1 VKRHNVWRA
10 TLALSA
16 CALFVGPVAAQSW
29 NMYGGG
35 DTFFVP
41 LTTTTNPEG
50 GPKQAEVWLTLK
62 GHDDP
67 QKFILDTGSLGLVAD
82 PNYYKPGNDPVLA
95 PYATIEYTT
104 STATPV
110 GSLYL
115 TNVKIHGANGQSV
128 TARVPI
134 LGTTNYGF
142 HQMGVG
148 FDRGG
153 VMYGA
158 SSTATLQPANSV
170 WNMNPLLSL
179 VSGPGVSTMQPGYI
193 IGMSGFPS
201 LGFGNTPGILLGL
214 NSQNTSGFAFQNLPS
229 SGINQSWYSIGG
241 TAYPVQWGT
250 QKGQVSITVDNQQY
264 DLGSLNQLPDS
275 GISYMIVTAATAGQ
289 VPVVTG
295 HCSDSAPKETNC
307 LKPGGTVQVFLLGQ
321 TQPAYQFVLGD
332 GSSSVLPY
340 GVQVTQGTGFTNL
353 GRTFFENL
361 NYLYDPVNGFVG
373 YSATNAPGTNG
384 SITQMLALQ
393 GMLNLPDTFQASFT
407 TYLSDNVT
415 VQVQQSGSA
424 DLTGPIWGPGGLTLG
439 GGNLT
444 LGGAGT
450 FTGGTAVNGGLLTI
464 ATTGSLLGGV
474 TVNGG
479 GLVNNGTIASSG
491 ALAVNGGSFV
501 NNGTIGNSG
510 TLAVNGG
517 SFVNNSTLASIGTL
531 AVNAGNFSNIG
542 TLASSGTLAV
552 NGGSFVNNGTLASSG
567 TVAVNGGT
575 LTNAGALGGNGLFN
589 VNAGGGFINNGTIG
603 GNGQFTINA
612 GGGFINNNMIGDN
625 SLLTVGVGGSFVNN
639 GTVDTPTQW
648 QLNSGNFTNNGAFNS
663 GFANTGLATNTGT
676 LTGAVINGS
685 AGQFTNS
692 GTITG
697 SLSNMG
703 LFAQNGTLTGNVNN
717 MGVLSGTGTIVGN
730 LTNSGVVAPGNS
742 IGTLT
747 VAGNYSQSGGVYQP
761 EVNATRQSDRLNV
774 TGTATIGAGSSLLVV
789 PQTGIYAARTNYT
802 LLNAT
807 GGVSGAY
814 ASVASALPFLQPSLS
829 YDANNVYLS
838 LQIGGFARGALTPNQ
853 AAVGAV
859 LDASV
864 ATATGDFATVIGA
877 LASLTAQQGQAAM
890 NSISGQNY
898 SGFSSSMAQGIQLF
912 LSNFAGQAGGG
923 GGLTGS
929 SRVALAEACDVACDS
944 TVPALWS
951 AWGGM
956 LGGLGTMS
964 SGSSNAGTLTYS
976 AGGFAGG
983 LDRLVAPGLRIGVTA
998 GYQNANQWV
1007 GGFSGQ
1013 GNSNSFQAGLYAN
1026 FIQDKVYADAIAGY
1040 AYSANQMWRS
1050 IAIPGLAPR
1059 TAIGNTGAN
1068 QFYGQVE
1075 TGYRFDLG
1083 GLADAYVTPFARLQ
1097 AYTGTQ
1103 NAFTETGAGSLNLSV
1118 AQQTTNSL
1126 RTVLGAQLGGSM
1138 DVGWRDRLAL
1148 KMRLGWSHEY
1158 ADTARP
1164 VTASFAGA
1172 PVSPFTTYGVAPQRD
1187 GVVLG
1192 LAANTAVADATS
1204 IYLRYEGEVSGQD
1217 NAHAFTAGFRM
1228 TW

>member
-1 VKRHNVWRA
+1 M
-10 TLALSA
+10 TLN
-16 CALFVGPVAAQSW
+16 G
-29 NMYGGG
+29 Y
-35 DTFFVP
+35 
-41 LTTTTNPEG
+41 
-50 GPKQAEVWLTLK
+50 GPKN
-62 GHDDP
+62 
-67 QKFILDTGSLGLVAD
+67 FILDTGPLGLVAD
-82 PNYYKPGNDPVLA
+82 PDHYKPGNDPVLA

-115 TNVKIHGANGQSV
+115 TNVTINGANGQSV

-134 LGTTNYGF
+134 LGTTNSSF
-142 HQMGVG
+142 NQMGVG

-158 SSTATLQPANSV
+158 SSTAALQSANSV

-193 IGMSGFPS
+193 IGMSGFTG
-201 LGFGNTPGILLGL
+201 LGPGILLGL
-214 NSQNTSGFAFQNLPS
+214 NSQNTSGFAFQNLPA
-229 SGINQSWYSIGG
+229 SGTNQSWYSIGG

-250 QKGQVSITVDNQQY
+250 QKGSVSITVDGQPTYN
-264 DLGSLNQLPDS
+264 LGTLNQLPDS
-275 GISYMIVTAATAGQ
+275 GISYMIVTAPTAGQ
-289 VPVVTG
+289 IPVVTG
-295 HCSDSAPKETNC
+295 HCSDSAPTETNC
-307 LKPGGTVQVFLLGQ
+307 LNPGGTVQVFLPGQ
-321 TQPAYQFVLGD
+321 SQPAYDFVLTDG
-332 GSSSVLPY
+332 GSSVVPY

-373 YSATNAPGTNG
+373 YSATGAPGTNG

-407 TYLSDNVT
+407 TYLMDNVT

-424 DLTGPIWGPGGLTLG
+424 GLTGPISGPGGLTLG
-439 GGNLT
+439 SGNLT

-450 FTGGTAVNGGLLTI
+450 FTGGTTVNGGLLTI
-464 ATTGSLLGGV
+464 ANTGSLLGNV

-491 ALAVNGGSFV
+491 AFAVNGGSFV
-501 NNGTIGNSG
+501 NNGTLGNSG

-517 SFVNNSTLASIGTL
+517 SFTNNSTFASIGTL
-531 AVNAGNFSNIG
+531 AVNAGSFSNIG
-542 TLASSGTLAV
+542 TLASSGTLAMNGGGFV
-552 NGGSFVNNGTLASSG
+552 NSGTLGNTGTLAINGGSF
-567 TVAVNGGT
+567 
-575 LTNAGALGGNGLFN
+575 TNTGALGGNGQFA
-589 VNAGGGFINNGTIG
+589 VNAGGGLINNGTIG
-603 GNGQFTINA
+603 GNGQFTVNA
-612 GGGFINNNMIGDN
+612 GGGFINNNTFGDN
-625 SLLTVGVGGSFVNN
+625 SLFTVAAGGSFVNN
-639 GTVDTPTQW
+639 GTVDTPLQW

-663 GFANTGLATNTGT
+663 SFANVGLAANAGT
-676 LTGAVINGS
+676 LTGSVINGS
-685 AGQFTNS
+685 LGQFSNT

-697 SLSNMG
+697 SVSNMG
-703 LFAQNGTLTGNVNN
+703 LFAQNGTITGDVTN

-730 LTNSGVVAPGNS
+730 LTNTGIVAPGNS

-747 VAGNYSQSGGVYQP
+747 VAGNYSQSGGVYRP
-761 EVNATRQSDRLNV
+761 EVNAARQSDLLNV
-774 TGTATIGAGSSLLVV
+774 TGTASIGAGSSLLVV

-807 GGVSGAY
+807 GGVAGTY

-853 AAVGAV
+853 AAVGAI

-877 LASLTAQQGQAAM
+877 LASLTAQQGQAVM

-898 SGFSSSMAQGIQLF
+898 SGFSSTMVQGTQLF

-923 GGLTGS
+923 GSLGGS
-929 SRVALAEACDVACDS
+929 SRVALAEACDVACDTS
-944 TVPALWS
+944 SPALWG
-951 AWGGM
+951 AWGGA
-956 LGGLGTMS
+956 LGGLGTVS
-964 SGSSNAGTLTYS
+964 NGGGNSGALTYNVT
-976 AGGFAGG
+976 GFAGG
-983 LDRLVAPGLRIGVTA
+983 LDRLVAQGLRIGATV
-998 GYQNANQWV
+998 GYQNGNQWV
-1007 GGFSGQ
+1007 AGFSGS
-1013 GNSNSFQAGLYAN
+1013 GNSNTFQAGLYAN
-1026 FIQDKVYADAIAGY
+1026 YSEGRVYADAIAGY

-1059 TAIGNTGAN
+1059 TAYGLTGAN
-1068 QFYGQVE
+1068 QVYGQVE

-1083 GLADAYVTPFARLQ
+1083 GLAEAFVTPFVRLQ

-1103 NAFTETGAGSLNLSV
+1103 NAFTETGADSLNLSV

-1138 DVGWRDRLAL
+1138 DLGWRDRVAM
-1148 KMRLGWSHEY
+1148 KVRLGWSHEY

-1172 PVSPFTTYGVAPQRD
+1172 PAAPLTTYGVAPQRD

-1192 LAANTAVADATS
+1192 LAATTAVAEAMNV
-1204 IYLRYEGEVSGQD
+1204 YVRYEGEVSGQD
-1217 NAHAFTAGFRM
+1217 NAHAFTAGVRM

>member
-1 VKRHNVWRA
+1 MRA
-10 TLALSA
+10 NK
-16 CALFVGPVAAQSW
+16 QSW
-29 NMYGGG
+29 SMTLVAGVALAIAGPAEAESWNLYGSGSS
-35 DTFFVP
+35 FFVP
-41 LTTTTNPEG
+41 LTFADYPSGGPQQAFVSLTLNGATNP
-50 GPKQAEVWLTLK
+50 
-62 GHDDP
+62 
-67 QKFILDTGSLGLVAD
+67 FILDTGSLGLVATSTFYTPD
-82 PNYYKPGNDPVLA
+82 LTKDVLLA
-95 PYATIEYTT
+95 PYASITYTT
-104 STATPV
+104 SNNNPTGP
-110 GSLYL
+110 LYL
-115 TNVKIHGANGQSV
+115 TSVKINGETGSV

-134 LGTTNYGF
+134 LASTTGYY
-142 HQMGVG
+142 HQLGVG

-153 VMYGA
+153 ILIGTSADAVN
-158 SSTATLQPANSV
+158 TPANNF
-170 WNMNPLLSL
+170 WNMNTFLSL

-193 IGMSGFPS
+193 IGWNGFSS
-201 LGFGNTPGILLGL
+201 LGLGPGVLLGL
-214 NSQNTSGFAFQNLPS
+214 NRQNTDNGFAFQKLA
-229 SGINQSWYSIGG
+229 SGGSQSWYSIGG
-241 TAYPVQWGT
+241 VQTPVQWNLQNGS
-250 QKGQVSITVDNQQY
+250 VSITSGGTTYN
-264 DLGSLNQLPDS
+264 LGSMNLLPDS
-275 GISYMIVTAATAGQ
+275 GISYMLVTAPNGGI
-289 VPVVTG
+289 VPVGTS
-295 HCSDSAPKETNC
+295 HCSDMTGNQTNC
-307 LKPGGTVQVFLLGQ
+307 LPAGSLVQVFLPGQ
-321 TQPAYQFVLGD
+321 TTRPAYSFV
-332 GSSSVLPY
+332 SIAEPTTPPIPPPSVEPF
-340 GVQVTQGTGFTNL
+340 GVQVSQGFPGFTNL
-353 GRTFFENL
+353 GRTYFENL

-373 YSATNAPGTNG
+373 YQAQTGTAG
-384 SITQMLALQ
+384 YIIPMLALQ
-393 GMLNLPDTFQASFT
+393 GTLNLPDQFRTDFT
-407 TYLSDNVT
+407 TFLMSNLT
-415 VQVQQSGSA
+415 VQQNGSGVMNGA
-424 DLTGPIWGPGGLTLG
+424 ITGPGGLTLG
-439 GGNLT
+439 GGSLT
-444 LGGAGT
+444 LGGAST
-450 FTGGTAVNGGLLTI
+450 FSGGTTVNGGLLTI
-464 ATTGSLLGGV
+464 ANTGSLTGNV
-474 TVNGG
+474 TVNGGALVNDGVIASSGTLAVNAG
-479 GLVNNGTIASSG
+479 GLVNNGTIG
-491 ALAVNGGSFV
+491 NIGMLAVNGGGFTNS
-501 NNGTIGNSG
+501 GTIGN
-510 TLAVNGG
+510 T
-517 SFVNNSTLASIGTL
+517 GTL
-531 AVNAGNFSNIG
+531 AVNAGSFANAG
-542 TLASSGTLAV
+542 TFANSGM
-552 NGGSFVNNGTLASSG
+552 
-567 TVAVNGGT
+567 VAVTGGIF
-575 LTNAGALGGNGLFN
+575 TNAGTIDGNGQFD
-589 VNAGGGFINNGTIG
+589 VNAGGGFINNGTVV
-603 GNGQFTINA
+603 GNGLFTVNA
-612 GGGFINNNMIGDN
+612 GGGFINNNTFGDN
-625 SLLTVGVGGSFVNN
+625 SLLTVAAGGSFVNN
-639 GTVDTPTQW
+639 GTVDTPLQW
-648 QLNSGNFTNNGAFNS
+648 QLNSGNFTNNGTFNG
-663 GFANTGLATNTGT
+663 GFANAGVAANAGT
-676 LTGAVINGS
+676 LTGSVINGS
-685 AGQFTNS
+685 TGQFANT

-697 SLSNMG
+697 SVSNMG
-703 LFAQNGTLTGNVNN
+703 LFAQNGTITGNVTN

-730 LTNSGVVAPGNS
+730 LSNTGIVAPGNS

-747 VAGNYSQSGGVYQP
+747 VAGNYSQSGGVYRP
-761 EVNATRQSDRLNV
+761 EVNAARQSDLLNV
-774 TGTATIGAGSSLLVV
+774 TGTATIGAGSSLLVA

-807 GGVSGAY
+807 GGVGGAY

-923 GGLTGS
+923 GSLTGS

-964 SGSSNAGTLTYS
+964 SGGSNAGTLTYS

-983 LDRLVAPGLRIGVTA
+983 LDRLVAPGLRVGVTA

-1075 TGYRFDLG
+1075 TGYRVDLG

-1126 RTVLGAQLGGSM
+1126 RTVLGAQLGGAM

-1148 KMRLGWSHEY
+1148 KVRLGWSHEY

-1172 PVSPFTTYGVAPQRD
+1172 PVAPFTTYGVAPQRD
-1187 GVVLG
+1187 GVVMG